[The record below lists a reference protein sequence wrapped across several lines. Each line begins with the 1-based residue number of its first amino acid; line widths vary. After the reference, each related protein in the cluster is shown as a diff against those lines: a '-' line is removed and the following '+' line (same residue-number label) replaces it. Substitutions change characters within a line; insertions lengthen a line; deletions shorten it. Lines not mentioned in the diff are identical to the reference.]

1 MKRILLWCL
10 MVFALIG
17 VAGVGVRSCA
27 IARYENAIE
36 EHMAWAR
43 SRGEP
48 TTREELGL
56 RDDGPPDDA
65 APLFRSSEEWLNTK
79 GRPNRDDAP
88 DRDWVEG
95 ADGYFEIVQRAANKS
110 AYRPRSPL
118 PDGDTLY
125 SALEAAQMLALR
137 ISASTRPNA
146 RDLDDIELITRIADY
161 CDRIHTFSL
170 MITAT
175 VREILAASVRTA
187 VSKPGFDAAAHTPR
201 LNAILD
207 DQAAWQPME
216 QAALTLQVGLFETY
230 RRKSDDGGGIGVI
243 YRLVPRLLRL
253 PRWARS
259 AVDSVAE
266 RPVEVYEITR
276 ALDELES
283 LRKRG
288 IDVDTILGK
297 NGGMTIVFHPD
308 HPAQRS
314 FLTMLAWS
322 VRDLRQQA
330 QLTRLGLGL
339 LVEHQRGGAW
349 PERLAAAKPPIHYAR
364 RGEGWRLSV
373 GGKSWIYPND
383 AESARR

>member
-1 MKRILLWCL
+1 MKRILLWFL

-17 VAGVGVRSCA
+17 VAGIGLRSCA

-36 EHMAWAR
+36 EHMARAR
-43 SRGEP
+43 DRGEP
-48 TTREELGL
+48 TNREELGL
-56 RDDGPPDDA
+56 SNDARQDDA
-65 APLFRSSEEWLNTK
+65 APLFRDAEEWLETE
-79 GRPNRDDAP
+79 GRPDRDRAP
-88 DRDWVEG
+88 DREWVER
-95 ADGYFEIVQRAANKS
+95 ADGYYEIVRRAASKS
-110 AYRPRSPL
+110 FYRPKSPL
-118 PDGDTLY
+118 PPGDTLY
-125 SALEAAQMLALR
+125 SALEAAQMVALR
-137 ISASTRPNA
+137 ISASLAPNA
-146 RDLDDIELITRIADY
+146 RDLDDIEMITRIAAY
-161 CDRIHTFSL
+161 CDRIDTFSF

-187 VSKPGFDAAAHTPR
+187 VSKHGFDAAAHTPR

-230 RRKSDDGGGIGVI
+230 RHNEVTGVI

-259 AVDSVAE
+259 AVNAVAE

-288 IDVDTILGK
+288 IDVDTILAKYGP
-297 NGGMTIVFHPD
+297 MTIVFHPG
-308 HPAQRS
+308 HPARGS

-322 VRDLRQQA
+322 VRGLRQQA
-330 QLTRLGLGL
+330 RLTRLGLGL
-339 LVEHQRGGAW
+339 LIEHQSGGAW
-349 PERLAAAKPPIHYAR
+349 PERLPAARPPLHYAR
-364 RGEGWRLSV
+364 RGDGGQLSSPY
-373 GGKSWIYPND
+373 GKAWIYPND